1 MESVKQLLKSNSFFV
16 LNKQLV
22 KALGIETA
30 FLLSVLAEAEEQL
43 ADDDGWFYQ
52 TSSTIEEITGLSNHK
67 QTLAIEKLVQLEI
80 LEQKNMGIPCKR
92 YFKISFEKIEN
103 LVFKNFE
110 NCTSKNL
117 KTSLQ
122 KISNNKEH
130 NIKNIDKEHN
140 IKEKNKKEKKKTEK
154 EVLISHIQQLDI
166 EEERKE
172 IFLEWI
178 EYKQAIKNQYSCT
191 QSIDKLVNQWKNY
204 DISVLRK
211 AVDKSIASGY
221 KGFFPPENTKKQEEY
236 YNPDS
241 IENMKVLV

>member
-1 MESVKQLLKSNSFFV
+1 MESIKQLLKSNSFFV

-22 KALGIETA
+22 KVLGIETA
-30 FLLSVLAEAEEQL
+30 FLLSVLSEAEEQL
-43 ADDDGWFYQ
+43 ADDEGWFYQ

-67 QTLAIEKLVQLEI
+67 QTVSIEKLIKLEI
-80 LEQKNMGIPCKR
+80 LEQKNMGVPCKR

-130 NIKNIDKEHN
+130 NIKNLDKEH
-140 IKEKNKKEKKKTEK
+140 IKEKINKKEI
-154 EVLISHIQQLDI
+154 LIEHIQELDM
-166 EEERKE
+166 EQERKE
-172 IFLEWI
+172 VFIEWI
-178 EYKQAIKNQYSCT
+178 EYKQEIKNQYSSRK
-191 QSIDKLVNQWKNY
+191 SIDILIKQWKNY
-204 DISVLRK
+204 DISTLK
-211 AVDKSIASGY
+211 AALEKSIANGY
-221 KGFFPPENTKKQEEY
+221 KGLFIPKEPTRLKS

-241 IENMKVLV
+241 IDNMEVFR